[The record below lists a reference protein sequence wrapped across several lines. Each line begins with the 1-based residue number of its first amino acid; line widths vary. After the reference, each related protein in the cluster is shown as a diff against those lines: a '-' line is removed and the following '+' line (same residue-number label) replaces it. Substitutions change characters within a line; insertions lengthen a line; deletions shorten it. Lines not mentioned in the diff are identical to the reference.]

1 MEVPEVGS
9 AAGPA
14 AGFHALSRSQL
25 IGTIVGLQLMLLLAA
40 LDQTVVGT
48 AMPRIIA
55 HLNGFDR
62 YAWVT
67 TAYLLTST
75 TAVPIFGKLSDMYG
89 RKWFFLGG
97 AVLFVATSALCGAAG
112 DLPLPGDGMSQL
124 IFFRGLQ
131 GLAGGILTGL
141 VFTIIGDIFAPADR
155 GKYQGLFTGVWGLAS
170 VIGPTL
176 GGWLTDNFSWRAVF
190 YVNLPVGVVAV
201 VVVAVAFPYFP
212 PDSAK
217 RSIDYLGVTTLV
229 AGLVPLLLALTW
241 SSQYGW
247 TSPRVL
253 ALLGTF
259 VVMTAAFMLAES
271 RAVEPILPLSLFT
284 SRIVVV
290 SAFALFLTGMGMFGS
305 ILFIPLFMQGVSGVS
320 ATNSGALLIPMTL
333 ALMIGSIVSGQLLSR
348 VGRYKRIAL
357 IGLSLMTGGM
367 FLLSRMDASTSQGVV
382 VRNMLVVG
390 FGLGLVMPLYTVVV
404 QNAVPHRMIGVATAT
419 TQFFRSIGGTV
430 GAAVFGSVMLNRYT
444 SHFSQETPA
453 QLRQLVPDQGRLAQI
468 LAPFQNPL
476 QLTQVLPELQ
486 RQFGTLPGGQSIL
499 SSLLGNVRSA
509 LVYSL
514 DGVFLTA
521 TFLVAIAFIANLF
534 LPEITLR
541 KGTRSEPAAQPV
553 VTTAAREYSRA
564 EDRAAV
570 GPSRGAD

>member
-1 MEVPEVGS
+1 MAETGNVSEG
-9 AAGPA
+9 A
-14 AGFHALSRSQL
+14 AGFHALTRPQL

-55 HLNGFDR
+55 QLNGFDR

-97 AVLFVATSALCGAAG
+97 AVMFVAASALCGAAG

-201 VVVAVAFPYFP
+201 VVVALAFPYFP
-212 PDSAK
+212 PDDTK
-217 RSIDYLGVTTLV
+217 RSIDYLGVSTLI
-229 AGLVPLLLALTW
+229 AALVPLLLALTW

-247 TSPRVL
+247 TSPRIV
-253 ALLGTF
+253 ALLGVF
-259 VVMTAAFMLAES
+259 VVMTGAFILAEA
-271 RAVEPILPLSLFT
+271 RAAEPILPLGLFT
-284 SRIVVV
+284 SRIVNV
-290 SAFALFLTGMGMFGS
+290 STFALFLTGMGMFGS

-333 ALMIGSIVSGQLLSR
+333 ALMVGSIASGQLLSR

-357 IGLSLMTGGM
+357 TGLTLMTVGM
-367 FLLSRMDASTSQGVV
+367 YLLSRMGAETSQGVV

-444 SHFSQETPA
+444 SQFTQATPP
-453 QLRQLVPDQGRLAQI
+453 QLRQLVPDQARLAQI

-486 RQFGTLPGGQSIL
+486 RQFAAFPGGQAL
-499 SSLLGNVRSA
+499 LGSLLASVRNA

-514 DGVFLTA
+514 DGVFFTA
-521 TFLVAIAFIANLF
+521 TVLVGIAAIANLF
-534 LPEITLR
+534 LPEISLR
-541 KGTRSEPAAQPV
+541 KTNTGEVVARETTVSTPPERARALEERAPVRSSPAAN
-553 VTTAAREYSRA
+553 
-564 EDRAAV
+564 
-570 GPSRGAD
+570 